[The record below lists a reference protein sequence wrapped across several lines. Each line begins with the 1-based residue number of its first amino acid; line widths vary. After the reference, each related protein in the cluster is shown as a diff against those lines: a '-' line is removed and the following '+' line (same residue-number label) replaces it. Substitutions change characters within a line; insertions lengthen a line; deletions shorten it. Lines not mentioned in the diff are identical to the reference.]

1 MTTKKENGKLVA
13 EVAATTVENVE
24 NAAEVKMAEVI
35 TEESIKAEE
44 AALKAKKALLAKYK
58 KEAAER
64 DAAAAAAAKLEMLK
78 SQHKEQVNLLA
89 REMAD
94 VLADR
99 RWASAEEFTEWLKA
113 QMARIP
119 KAPKATAKAVKAAK
133 AGSTGAHSGD
143 GIITRIA
150 EIVAE
155 AGENGIS
162 KDALQAQLGA
172 EFPHRDEKDIKA
184 KIYSMRNYDRKG
196 YLLEVEDGRYYNRPV
211 DEDDAE

>member
-1 MTTKKENGKLVA
+1 MTTKKENGTLAA

-24 NAAEVKMAEVI
+24 IAAEVKMAEII
-35 TEESIKAEE
+35 TEESIKALEDT
-44 AALKAKKALLAKYK
+44 LKAKKALLAKYK

-78 SQHKEQVNLLA
+78 SQHKEQVNNLA

-99 RWASAEEFTEWLKA
+99 RWAGAEDFTEWLKA
-113 QMARIP
+113 QMARVP
-119 KAPKATAKAVKAAK
+119 KAPKATAKAAK

-155 AGENGIS
+155 AGEDGIS
-162 KDALQAQLGA
+162 KEALEAQLGA

>member
-1 MTTKKENGKLVA
+1 MATKKENGTLAA

-78 SQHKEQVNLLA
+78 SQHKEQVNVLA

-99 RWASAEEFTEWLKA
+99 RWAGAEDFTGWLKA

-119 KAPKATAKAVKAAK
+119 KNPKVTATAGKAAK
-133 AGSTGAHSGD
+133 ASTGAHSGD

-155 AGENGIS
+155 AGEDGIG

-172 EFPHRDEKDIKA
+172 EFPHRDEKDIKT

-196 YLLEVEDGRYYNRPV
+196 YLIEVEDGRYYNRPAD
-211 DEDDAE
+211 DEDAK

>member
-1 MTTKKENGKLVA
+1 MT
-13 EVAATTVENVE
+13 
-24 NAAEVKMAEVI
+24 
-35 TEESIKAEE
+35 
-44 AALKAKKALLAKYK
+44 
-58 KEAAER
+58 
-64 DAAAAAAAKLEMLK
+64 
-78 SQHKEQVNLLA
+78 
-89 REMAD
+89 
-94 VLADR
+94 
-99 RWASAEEFTEWLKA
+99 
-113 QMARIP
+113 
-119 KAPKATAKAVKAAK
+119 KAAK

-155 AGENGIS
+155 AGEDGIS

-211 DEDDAE
+211 DEEDAE

>member
-1 MTTKKENGKLVA
+1 MTTKENGTLAA
-13 EVAATTVENVE
+13 EVAATTVE

-35 TEESIKAEE
+35 TEESIRAEE

-78 SQHKEQVNLLA
+78 SQHKEQVNVLA
-89 REMAD
+89 KEMAD

-99 RWASAEEFTEWLKA
+99 RWAGAEDFTEWLKA

-119 KAPKATAKAVKAAK
+119 KVPKATAKAVKAAK
-133 AGSTGAHSGD
+133 ANSAGAHSGD

-150 EIVAE
+150 KIVAE
-155 AGENGIS
+155 AGEDGIS

>member
-24 NAAEVKMAEVI
+24 NAAEVKMAEII

-78 SQHKEQVNLLA
+78 SQHKEQVNVLA

-99 RWASAEEFTEWLKA
+99 RWAGAEEFTEWLKA

-119 KAPKATAKAVKAAK
+119 KAPKATAAKAAK

-155 AGENGIS
+155 AGEDGIS

-172 EFPHRDEKDIKA
+172 EFSHRDEKDIKA

-211 DEDDAE
+211 DEEDAE

>member
-1 MTTKKENGKLVA
+1 MATKKENGTLAA

-24 NAAEVKMAEVI
+24 IAVEGKMAEVI

-58 KEAAER
+58 KEAAAK

-78 SQHKEQVNLLA
+78 SQHKEQVNVLA

-99 RWASAEEFTEWLKA
+99 RWAGAEDFTEWLKA

-119 KAPKATAKAVKAAK
+119 KNPKVTATAGKAAK
-133 AGSTGAHSGD
+133 ASTGAHSGD

-155 AGENGIS
+155 AGEDGIS

-211 DEDDAE
+211 DGGDAE

>member
-78 SQHKEQVNLLA
+78 SQHKEQVNVLA

-99 RWASAEEFTEWLKA
+99 RWAGAEDFTEWLKA

-119 KAPKATAKAVKAAK
+119 KAPKATAKAAK

-155 AGENGIS
+155 AGEDGILAS
-162 KDALQAQLGA
+162 ASGWSWCSMWPASAMWPTCTLGTDLS
-172 EFPHRDEKDIKA
+172 R
-184 KIYSMRNYDRKG
+184 S
-196 YLLEVEDGRYYNRPV
+196 
-211 DEDDAE
+211 

>member
-1 MTTKKENGKLVA
+1 MATKKENGTLAA

-24 NAAEVKMAEVI
+24 IAAEVKMAEII
-35 TEESIKAEE
+35 TEESIKALEDT
-44 AALKAKKALLAKYK
+44 LKAKKALLAKYK

-78 SQHKEQVNLLA
+78 SQHKEQVNVLA

-99 RWASAEEFTEWLKA
+99 RWAGAEEFTEWLKA
-113 QMARIP
+113 QMARVP
-119 KAPKATAKAVKAAK
+119 KAPKATAKAAK

-155 AGENGIS
+155 AGEEGIS

>member
-1 MTTKKENGKLVA
+1 MATKKENGTLAA

-24 NAAEVKMAEVI
+24 IAVEGKMAEVI

-78 SQHKEQVNLLA
+78 SQHKEQVNVLA

-99 RWASAEEFTEWLKA
+99 RWAGAEDFTEWLKA

-119 KAPKATAKAVKAAK
+119 KNPKVTATAVKAAK
-133 AGSTGAHSGD
+133 ASTGAHSGD

-155 AGENGIS
+155 AGEDGIS

-172 EFPHRDEKDIKA
+172 EFPHRDEKDIKT

-196 YLLEVEDGRYYNRPV
+196 YLIEVEDGRYYNRPAD
-211 DEDDAE
+211 DEDAK

>member
-1 MTTKKENGKLVA
+1 MATKKENGTLAA

-24 NAAEVKMAEVI
+24 IAAEVKMAEII
-35 TEESIKAEE
+35 TEESIKALEDT
-44 AALKAKKALLAKYK
+44 LKAKKALLAKYK

-78 SQHKEQVNLLA
+78 SQHKEQVNVLA

-99 RWASAEEFTEWLKA
+99 RWAGAEDFTEWLKA
-113 QMARIP
+113 QMARVP
-119 KAPKATAKAVKAAK
+119 KAPKATAKAAK

-155 AGENGIS
+155 AGEEGIS